1 MTQKNKGNVGE
12 DLAAQF
18 LAERGYEI
26 IERNFRLP
34 FGEIDIVAMDCD
46 TVCFVE
52 VKARKSTDH
61 GEPAEFVSWFK
72 QKRLIRAAQA
82 YLKIHH
88 LDDIMCR
95 FDVVTIITDVNPP
108 KIELI
113 ENAFELSA

>member
-1 MTQKNKGNVGE
+1 MTQKNKGVAGE
-12 DLAAQF
+12 ELALQF
-18 LAERGYEI
+18 LAKRGYEI

-34 FGEIDIVAMDCD
+34 FGEIDIVAMDGE
-46 TVCFVE
+46 TLCFVE

-61 GEPAEFVSWFK
+61 GDPAEFVSWFK

-82 YLKIHH
+82 YLKIYHK
-88 LDDIMCR
+88 DEVMCR
-95 FDVVTIITDVNPP
+95 FDVVTIITDVNPL